1 MQLPKSPRTGPPLV
15 QSEAAMTTPTAS
27 TPTATSTPTVALPE
41 TVVGSRAPR
50 KEDQRLLRGAGNFGH
65 DVQRPR
71 MTHARVIRSGVAHGR
86 ITNIDITEAKALP
99 GVVDIVTA
107 RDLPSIPRIPVR
119 IRVQDVDLE
128 EYLQPVLAVD
138 EVRYVGEPVAVVLA
152 EDAYIAEDA
161 AELVIVEIDDLPIVL
176 DTTTVEDGADV
187 TIAADFSMGFGDVA
201 AAFAEAYRVTELTFD
216 IGRHSAV
223 PMEPRTLVVDPV
235 GLDMLEIFGSTKVP
249 VFNRRV
255 LSDMLALDEQKIHM
269 HAVDAGGGFG
279 VRGEFYPEDFLIP
292 WLARR
297 AKRPVSWVEDRAEH
311 LVAVNHSRQQH
322 HKLAVAMAED
332 GTILGFKA
340 DVIHDNGAYART
352 HGIIVP
358 ELTIAMLPGPYRI
371 PAYDGRV
378 RVALSNKTP
387 CGTYRGPGR
396 FEGTTSREQLFDKA
410 AAEIGIDRIEF
421 RRRNLLT
428 IDELPHERAMNT
440 LGTDV
445 ILDEGDFLGLY
456 NKALVRANDLGWF
469 DEVARGRS
477 QGRRMGLGIATFL
490 EKSGLGPNDTAD
502 VEITRRGRVRIY
514 SGGTSLGQGIETALA
529 QIAADV
535 LPVGLAQIDVINGD
549 TAEQPYGTGSWASRS
564 TVVTGSAVHQAC
576 KDAAGRLIE
585 LASRM
590 LDLAP
595 NELVINGPTVQS
607 RLDPSQ
613 RKTFAELVAASLPGS
628 PYLGEDEP
636 SGIRMR
642 HRFTVDHMTYPYG
655 THVSLVEVH
664 PDTGRVEVR
673 GYLVAYEV
681 GVAVNPT
688 MIEGQLRGGI
698 AQGVGG
704 ALMEEF
710 TYDEAG
716 QPQSTTF
723 MDYLMPTA
731 CEIPDM
737 DILISADYPASTNP
751 LGVRGAGEGGLT
763 AAGGCLASAVR
774 DALCEDEPG
783 ATDIIRLPIT
793 PAYITHYLDGQA

>member
-1 MQLPKSPRTGPPLV
+1 
-15 QSEAAMTTPTAS
+15 MTT
-27 TPTATSTPTVALPE
+27 ATKAPAALLPD

-50 KEDQRLLRGAGNFGH
+50 KEDQRLLSGAGNFGH
-65 DVQRPR
+65 DMQRPR
-71 MTHARVIRSGVAHGR
+71 MTHARVIRAGVAHGR
-86 ITNIDITEAKALP
+86 ITNIDIAEAKALP

-107 RDLPSIPRIPVR
+107 RNLPDMPRIPVR
-119 IRVQDVDLE
+119 IQVQDVDLDD
-128 EYLQPVLAVD
+128 YLQPVLAID

-152 EDAYIAEDA
+152 EDAYVAEDA
-161 AELVIVEIDDLPIVL
+161 AELVIVEIDELPVTL
-176 DTTTVEDGADV
+176 DTTTVDDGAEV

-201 AAFAEAYRVTELTFD
+201 HAFATAHHVTELTFD

-235 GLDMLEIFGSTKVP
+235 GFDTLEIFGSTKVP

-297 AKRPVSWVEDRAEH
+297 TKRPVSWAEDRAEH
-311 LVAVNHSRQQH
+311 LVAVNHSRQQR
-322 HKLAVAMAED
+322 HKLAVAMSAD
-332 GTILGFKA
+332 GTILGLKA

-396 FEGTTSREQLFDKA
+396 FEGTSSREQLFDKA
-410 AAEIGIDRIEF
+410 AAEIGIDRVEF

-428 IDELPHERAMNT
+428 APEMPHERPMST

-445 ILDEGDFLGLY
+445 ILDGGDFLELY
-456 NKALVRANDLGWF
+456 NKALDRATDLGWP
-469 DEVARGRS
+469 DEVRRGRAD
-477 QGRRMGLGIATFL
+477 GRRMGLGIATFL

-502 VEITRRGRVRIY
+502 VEITRRGRVRVY

-529 QIAADV
+529 QVAADV
-535 LPVGLAQIDVINGD
+535 LPVGLGQIDVINGD
-549 TAEQPYGTGSWASRS
+549 TAEQPFGTGSWASRS

-576 KDAAGRLIE
+576 KEVAQRLIE
-585 LASRM
+585 LAARM
-590 LDLAP
+590 LERTPD
-595 NELVINGPTVQS
+595 ELVINGPAVQS

-613 RKTFAELVAASLPGS
+613 CKTFAELVAASMPGS
-628 PYLGEDEP
+628 PYLHEDEP
-636 SGIRMR
+636 SGIRIR

-655 THVSLVEVH
+655 THVSLVEIH
-664 PDTGRVEVR
+664 PDTGQVEVR
-673 GYLVAYEV
+673 GYLVAYEI
-681 GVAVNPT
+681 GVAVNPM

-698 AQGVGG
+698 AQGIGG

-737 DILISADYPASTNP
+737 DLLVSADYPSSTNP

-774 DALCEDEPG
+774 DALCDDNPM

-793 PAYITHYLDGQA
+793 PAYVTQYLNAHAKDGR